1 MSAVVWIE
9 DESGKKTSYWIQG
22 KNYEFGIVAM
32 HPELVFPI
40 GESLWLWQEN
50 EVVLPLCDC
59 NAWRLQDFKGA
70 CPDTLE
76 TGSRT
81 VILFTNLNTGEEET
95 LEIGPNIDFSRADK
109 IGEFSS
115 EVELLASVG
124 PYLFIQYREEAYTC
138 MAGDSLQTQGF
149 IVFDMETR
157 QVTDIL
163 SDSERKKIAEN
174 EQKTAFEI
182 MSDDNLVSVRGAED
196 LELTGIIPSYHPSYG
211 AAISY
216 QFSKSVELQGRGGE
230 KSGAYSR
237 EISVPARTLP
247 KTLMPFL
254 LIPHVVHSFMINTY
268 DTRFGGWIPLSCPV
282 DKLDVLLETFHTS
295 R

>member
-1 MSAVVWIE
+1 
-9 DESGKKTSYWIQG
+9 
-22 KNYEFGIVAM
+22 
-32 HPELVFPI
+32 
-40 GESLWLWQEN
+40 
-50 EVVLPLCDC
+50 
-59 NAWRLQDFKGA
+59 
-70 CPDTLE
+70 
-76 TGSRT
+76 
-81 VILFTNLNTGEEET
+81 
-95 LEIGPNIDFSRADK
+95 
-109 IGEFSS
+109 
-115 EVELLASVG
+115 
-124 PYLFIQYREEAYTC
+124 
-138 MAGDSLQTQGF
+138 
-149 IVFDMETR
+149 
-157 QVTDIL
+157 
-163 SDSERKKIAEN
+163 
-174 EQKTAFEI
+174 